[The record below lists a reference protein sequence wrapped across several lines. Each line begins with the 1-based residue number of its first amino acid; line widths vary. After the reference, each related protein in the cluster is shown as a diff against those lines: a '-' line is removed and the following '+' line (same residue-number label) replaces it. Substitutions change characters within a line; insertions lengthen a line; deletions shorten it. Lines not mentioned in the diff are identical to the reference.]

1 MNTNYKDS
9 ESKTNEIISQ
19 QADAKVEEVF
29 DRLLYIDK

>member
-29 DRLLYIDK
+29 DLSFYIDK